1 MPEHLTPRADLP
13 SPTEGDDVPFS
24 VAFSDVNGNPIDIT
38 GWTVSL
44 TIAERD
50 ATPIIEKDVTTHDN
64 ATAGET
70 SFDLAPNETSGL
82 EGLKKYDIQVK
93 KSDGTVKTA
102 VIGTIDF
109 SDGYTDRSV

>member
-64 ATAGET
+64 ATAGRDELRSRT
-70 SFDLAPNETSGL
+70 ERDERTG
-82 EGLKKYDIQVK
+82 
-93 KSDGTVKTA
+93 GTQE
-102 VIGTIDF
+102 I
-109 SDGYTDRSV
+109 